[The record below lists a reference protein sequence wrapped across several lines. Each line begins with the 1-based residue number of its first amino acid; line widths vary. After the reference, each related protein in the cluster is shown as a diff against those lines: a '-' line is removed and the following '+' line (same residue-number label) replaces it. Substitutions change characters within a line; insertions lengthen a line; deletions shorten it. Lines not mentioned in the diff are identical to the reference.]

1 MDLWERQRQRAKEI
15 KEVKIGSSLYVQKEN
30 EIDEYKVV
38 SETKTLW
45 KIAFVYTYETDR
57 VSSLKS
63 IHKEDL
69 RDKSSY
75 STTYYYTR
83 VTQEMINE
91 IEGNKKRAELFKFLD
106 EATTNLK
113 RGKGNFSDLEE
124 DLLAVFKKHKED

>member
-1 MDLWERQRQRAKEI
+1 MELYERQRANEI
-15 KEVKIGSSLYVQKEN
+15 KELKIGSSLYVKRAN
-30 EIDEYKVV
+30 EIDEYKII

-45 KIAFVYTYETDR
+45 KIAFVYTDGTLR
-57 VSSLKS
+57 MSSLQS
-63 IHKEDL
+63 IRKENL

-75 STTYYYTR
+75 SSTYYYTR
-83 VTQEMINE
+83 VTQEMLNE